1 MEELNKRL
9 GERIKKIRK
18 ARKMTQAKLAERSN
32 LSVEYISRLERGIGH
47 PSFKTLTAIA
57 NALEVDMKDFFDFN
71 APIKLEKDE
80 DHLNKADYIRAI
92 MMELKDMEVKELT
105 EIYRIIQILTGKHS

>member
-1 MEELNKRL
+1 
-9 GERIKKIRK
+9 
-18 ARKMTQAKLAERSN
+18 MTQAKLAEKSN
-32 LSVEYISRLERGIGH
+32 LSVEYISRLERGIGQ

-71 APIKLEKDE
+71 TPVSFKRGE
-80 DHLNKADYIRAI
+80 DHLNKSDYIKAI

-105 EIYRIIQILTGKHS
+105 EIYKIIQILTGKYSE